1 MSPSCQNF
9 IMYFKTCNRKYLVTN
24 KFYTVCFV
32 ELNSTRKLQQKIFKT
47 VNIRG
52 NSKEKIEEKVFNVNC
67 KCSFRYLL

>member
-24 KFYTVCFV
+24 KFYTVCLV

-47 VNIRG
+47 VRG
-52 NSKEKIEEKVFNVNC
+52 NSKEKMEEKVFNVNC